1 MKKSRLQ
8 STLFSVIFLAMLS
21 ALAVV
26 LGRFL
31 SINTFLFKIETS
43 FIAIAIAGYYFGPIG
58 GAVVAGLGDFLGAI
72 LFPTGAYFFPFTL
85 SAILTGG
92 WFGFA
97 LRGKFTFAKTW
108 LAVLPTQIVCSL
120 VLNTWFISM
129 ISSKEI
135 LDILLTLRLPQTAIA
150 IPLQILV
157 IWLLGK
163 QVFPRLPIKRSK
175 III

>member
-1 MKKSRLQ
+1 MKKLRSR
-8 STLFSVIFLAMLS
+8 SPLFAVIFLAMLS

-31 SINTFLFKIETS
+31 SINTFLFKIETA
-43 FIAIAIAGYYFGPIG
+43 FIAVAVAGYYFGPIG

-85 SAILTGG
+85 SALLTGA
-92 WFGFA
+92 WFGIA
-97 LRGKFTFAKTW
+97 LRGNFRLSKAF

-120 VLNTWFISM
+120 GLNTWFISM
-129 ISSKEI
+129 ISTKEI
-135 LDILLTLRLPQTAIA
+135 LDILLTLRLPQVAA
-150 IPLQILV
+150 MIPLQILV

-163 QVFPRLPIKRSK
+163 QVFPRLPIER
-175 III
+175 